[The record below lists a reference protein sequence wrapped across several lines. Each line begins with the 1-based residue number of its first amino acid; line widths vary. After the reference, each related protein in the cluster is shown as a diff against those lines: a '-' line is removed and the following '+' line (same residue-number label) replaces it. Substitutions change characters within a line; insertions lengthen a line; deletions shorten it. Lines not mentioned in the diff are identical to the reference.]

1 MSPPSNILTGPP
13 VTCYAAVI
21 DSSTKSKGRQQE
33 ELPIVGPGG
42 ARPVAS
48 RRSAICHTA
57 LNGGEDV
64 SAGYPKPA
72 VRRLKVY
79 AFDPHAS
86 VTLSTAM
93 ANDFVIELP
102 WEERWESPLE
112 KGPINDYVE
121 VIDYDPAAGI
131 FYAPVDL
138 NDPWLRDG
146 GLEPSEGRPQ
156 FHQQMVF
163 AVVMRTIR
171 AFERALGRLV
181 LWAGEQD
188 PLSYKNTALDEVERK
203 FTRRLRIYPHALREA
218 NAYYSPAKRALLFGY
233 FQPDEDAADVQ
244 ASWVFTCLSQDIIA
258 HETTH
263 AILHGMRQRSI
274 EPTGID
280 ATAFHEGF
288 ADLVAL
294 LQHFSMAPVVR
305 QLLADHNGS
314 LRDAGLLTGLGEQ
327 FGRATGRGKA
337 LRYALDAL
345 GTRAAAPGEGSA
357 ESIAAAIA
365 KLRATAE
372 PHARGGFLVA
382 AVFDAF
388 VTIYERRTADLFR
401 LARPGLVPGNGLSP
415 DLVGR
420 LATEAATAADQVLR
434 MCVRALDYLPPV
446 DVRFGEYLRAI
457 ITADTDLV
465 RDDPLRYRVAFV
477 EAFKRWGITVP
488 GCISMAPDS
497 LLWDAPRPS
506 DYPAILA
513 RAHADFGIPLA
524 DPADALACYFTDL
537 LARLQLGVAF
547 TTADEERPADE
558 AAPKAAYSRTDY
570 APAHPGGR
578 NLRDLAMR
586 VVVDNQR
593 AIHGW
598 LTECTDDR
606 GDWETLLGLRLTPAA
621 SRVKADDPRAAL
633 WSIMGSRGD
642 DAGHSPPK
650 FEVLSARIS
659 RRTGPDGFELHMLI
673 TDVVQ
678 RRRGYFDREDQAAAD
693 RGETHRF
700 EKDNRWNEPDF
711 WFRGGATLHIDLRD
725 GRLLRILRKRIDDN
739 DRLEAERAYRSGETT
754 GEPAMQSSEPF
765 AFVHRGM

>member
-1 MSPPSNILTGPP
+1 MP
-13 VTCYAAVI
+13 AA
-21 DSSTKSKGRQQE
+21 
-33 ELPIVGPGG
+33 
-42 ARPVAS
+42 
-48 RRSAICHTA
+48 
-57 LNGGEDV
+57 
-64 SAGYPKPA
+64 YPKPA
-72 VRRLKVY
+72 LRRLKVY
-79 AFDPHAS
+79 AFDPQAS

-112 KGPINDYVE
+112 KGPVNDYVE
-121 VIDYDPAAGI
+121 VIDYDPAAGV
-131 FYAPVDL
+131 FYAPIDL

-181 LWAGEQD
+181 LWAKEDD
-188 PLSYKNTALDEVERK
+188 PACYKDAGLDLVDRN
-203 FTRRLRIYPHALREA
+203 FTRRLRIHPHALREA

-258 HETTH
+258 HESTH
-263 AILHGMRQRSI
+263 AILHGMRQRSV
-274 EPTGID
+274 EPTGVD
-280 ATAFHEGF
+280 AKAFHEGF
-288 ADLVAL
+288 ADIVAL
-294 LQHFSMAPVVR
+294 LQHFSMVPVVR
-305 QLLADHNGS
+305 QLLADHHGS
-314 LRDAGLLTGLGEQ
+314 LRDAGLLTGLGDQ

-345 GTRAAAPGEGSA
+345 GTRAAAPSDGSA

-365 KLRATAE
+365 KLRATDE

-388 VTIYERRTADLFR
+388 VTIYERRTADLLR
-401 LARPGLVPGNGLSP
+401 LARPGMVPGNGLNP

-420 LATEAATAADQVLR
+420 LAQEAATAADQVLR

-497 LLWDAPRPS
+497 LLWDSPRAC

-513 RAHADFGIPLA
+513 RARKELHAPDM
-524 DPADALACYFTDL
+524 DPDDALASFFTDL
-537 LARLQLGVAF
+537 LGRLQLGVAY
-547 TTADEERPADE
+547 EPLGGKRG
-558 AAPKAAYSRTDY
+558 AAAVAKGEPDLAEMGTYTRRDY
-570 APAHPGGR
+570 DPTHPGGR
-578 NLRDLAMR
+578 NLRELSMKA
-586 VVVDNQR
+586 VLHNQR
-593 AIHGW
+593 QIHAW
-598 LTECTDDR
+598 LQHSTRDR
-606 GDWETLLGLRLTPAA
+606 ADWEKLLGLRLTPAA
-621 SRVKADDPRAAL
+621 SRVDENDPGFAL
-633 WSIMGSRGD
+633 WSIPGSIAEDEERE
-642 DAGHSPPK
+642 ALPR
-650 FEVLSARIS
+650 FEVHSARIS
-659 RRTGPDGFELHMLI
+659 RRTAPDGFELHLLI
-673 TDVVQ
+673 AEIVQ
-678 RRRGYFDREDQAAAD
+678 RRRGYFDKAEQVAAD
-693 RGETHRF
+693 SGEKQVFSPR
-700 EKDNRWNEPDF
+700 RWAEPDF

-725 GRLLRILRKRIDDN
+725 GRLLRILRKRIDDK
-739 DRLEAERAYRSGETT
+739 DRLEAERAFRCGEST
-754 GEPAMQSSEPF
+754 GTPAIVSSEPF
-765 AFVHRGM
+765 AFIHRGM